1 MATETLSFK
10 NAIDT
15 DFSNQKNIT
24 AIKNTIEVVRN
35 QKGKKYPYIID
46 GEKIFTHDQI
56 VSINPANPSEIIGSV
71 SKVTQPEA
79 ERAIQSALSAFETW
93 SRTSVTERANYLL
106 RAAKL
111 LEEKRL
117 ELASIMILEAGKNY
131 TEADAEVSEAID
143 FLNFYAL
150 NAIELSKDDHKLIRI
165 PSENNYMEY
174 IPLGVGFIVPPWNFP
189 FAITI
194 GLTVSAL
201 VTGNTVLLKP
211 ASVTPIIAYKFVEIM
226 EEIGL
231 PKGVLNFIPGDSSE
245 IGNYITGHPQI
256 RFISFTG
263 SKEVGLHI
271 NELAAKT
278 APGQKWIKRVN
289 AEMGGK
295 DGIVVDETADLDYA
309 AKEIVQAAFSFQGQ
323 KCSAG
328 SRLIIVED
336 VYEQLL
342 EKVVEYTKGLSIGNG
357 EDNHDIGPVI
367 DERAYKSILNYIE
380 IGKNEGTLVLG
391 GNAVDNEGYFIEPTI
406 IKDVTKDSRIMK
418 EEIFG
423 PVLAVAKAKDW
434 KEAIE
439 IYNATEY
446 GLTGSFFSAIE
457 ERINVAAEEMYCGNL
472 YINRRCTGAL
482 VGIHPFGGFNMSGTD
497 SKSGSYDY
505 LKLFSQPK
513 LVTKK
518 IQF

>member
-1 MATETLSFK
+1 MTTETLEFR

-15 DFSNQKNIT
+15 DFSIQENVNKIQL
-24 AIKNTIEVVRN
+24 TIEAVRKQN
-35 QKGKKYPYIID
+35 GTKYPYIIN
-46 GEKIFTHDQI
+46 GEKHFTDNEI
-56 VSINPANPSEIIGSV
+56 ISINPAKPSEVIGTV
-71 SKVTQPEA
+71 SKVSKSEA
-79 ERAIQSALSAFETW
+79 ERAIQSALTAFESW
-93 SRTSVTERANYLL
+93 SRTSVTERAEYLL
-106 RAAKL
+106 KAAKV

-117 ELASIMILEAGKNY
+117 ELASTMILEAGKNY

-150 NAIELSKDDHKLIRI
+150 NAIKLAKDDHGLIRI
-165 PSENNYMEY
+165 PSEDNNMEY
-174 IPLGVGFIVPPWNFP
+174 TPLGVGFIVPPWNFP

-226 EEIGL
+226 EEVGL
-231 PKGVLNFIPGDSSE
+231 PKGVLNFIPGNSSE
-245 IGNYITGHPQI
+245 IGDYITSHPQI
-256 RFISFTG
+256 RFVSFTG

-271 NELAAKT
+271 NALAAQT
-278 APGQKWIKRVN
+278 AEGQKWIKRVN

-295 DGIVVDETADLDYA
+295 DGIVVDETADLDNVA
-309 AKEIVQAAFSFQGQ
+309 EEVVQAAFSFQGQ

-336 VYEQLL
+336 VYDQLV
-342 EKVVEYTKGLSIGNG
+342 EKVVERTKQLTFGYG
-357 EDNHDIGPVI
+357 EENCDVGPVI
-367 DERAYKSILNYIE
+367 DEKAYKSILNYIE
-380 IGKNEGTLVLG
+380 IGKNEGTLVCG
-391 GNAVDNEGYFIEPTI
+391 GKPSECEGYFIEPTI
-406 IKDVTKDSRIMK
+406 IKDVTKDSRIMQ

-423 PVLAVAKAKDW
+423 PVLAIAKAKDW

-439 IYNATEY
+439 IYNSTEY
-446 GLTGSFFSAIE
+446 GLTGSFFSTVE
-457 ERINVAAEEMYCGNL
+457 ERIDFAALEMYCGNL

-482 VGIHPFGGFNMSGTD
+482 VGVHPFGGFNMSGTD

-518 IQF
+518 IK